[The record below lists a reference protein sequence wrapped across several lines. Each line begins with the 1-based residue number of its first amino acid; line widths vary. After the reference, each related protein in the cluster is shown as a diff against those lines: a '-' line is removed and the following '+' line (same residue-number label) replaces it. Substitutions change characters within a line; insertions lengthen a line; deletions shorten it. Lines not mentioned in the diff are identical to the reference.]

1 MTDPT
6 TTAPIQPM
14 LGLTS
19 GDSMATRQA
28 PLVSCLHSYV
38 ESFLPLDSDAS
49 SEVDATTNTT
59 DVQFTMTGTPKETSN
74 AKRPAPG
81 LQLTCH
87 LLSSANGT
95 EFKYDIKIS
104 DFDDSWWDE
113 SATALVLGYR
123 ISTMEP
129 DGAKEKGNMTL
140 SDVRI
145 QLDAKRPVRP
155 KKSDGTNGGVK
166 PRAAMDFG

>member
-1 MTDPT
+1 
-6 TTAPIQPM
+6 M
-14 LGLTS
+14 L
-19 GDSMATRQA
+19 
-28 PLVSCLHSYV
+28 
-38 ESFLPLDSDAS
+38 SDAS
-49 SEVDATTNTT
+49 SEVDNTTNTT
-59 DVQFTMTGTPKETSN
+59 DMSFTVTGTAKN
-74 AKRPAPG
+74 AVDANRPTPG

-145 QLDAKRPVRP
+145 QLQADRPVRP

-166 PRAAMDFG
+166 PRAAMDFGNGNGLEVSTSPIPRISSPRCEA